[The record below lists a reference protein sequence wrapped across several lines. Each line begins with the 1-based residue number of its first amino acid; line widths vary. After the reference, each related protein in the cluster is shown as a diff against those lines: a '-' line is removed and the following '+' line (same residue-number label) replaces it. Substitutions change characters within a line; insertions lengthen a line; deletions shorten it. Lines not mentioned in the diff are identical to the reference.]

1 MINWLVSDTT
11 THTQTPTPW
20 NTTTTSSTV
29 TMVAMGEMSMIN
41 WLGGVTNMHTP
52 NRSISSSKVPPTY
65 TSMTTTS
72 RGWRMIWV
80 GRRLPAMPTSAPGVG
95 TKLGVVLAKLFELI
109 VTQKSKQVCVGTSVI
124 TNIESLSL
132 KVD

>member
-1 MINWLVSDTT
+1 MNWLVSVTT
-11 THTQTPTPW
+11 THTHAHQD
-20 NTTTTSSTV
+20 SQQQQGL
-29 TMVAMGEMSMIN
+29 AHLE
-41 WLGGVTNMHTP
+41 H

-65 TSMTTTS
+65 TYMTTTS
-72 RGWRMIWV
+72 RGQRMIWA

-95 TKLGVVLAKLFELI
+95 TKLGVVLAKLLELI